1 MIFSLLFISTWRCLW
16 MAILVQV
23 RKQRRRLH
31 QGSDAFQFAVDFERV
46 SKQAAMLFSLLLA
59 SAMSLITTEP
69 VFWRCTAKNPS
80 SDASQLATG
89 LQSDSYSMTT
99 GL

>member
-1 MIFSLLFISTWRCLW
+1 MVCLS
-16 MAILVQV
+16 
-23 RKQRRRLH
+23 RLA
-31 QGSDAFQFAVDFERV
+31 QSARECCVSSDACQLAVEFERV

>member
-1 MIFSLLFISTWRCLW
+1 

-59 SAMSLITTEP
+59 YTRSG
-69 VFWRCTAKNPS
+69 R
-80 SDASQLATG
+80 Q
-89 LQSDSYSMTT
+89 
-99 GL
+99 